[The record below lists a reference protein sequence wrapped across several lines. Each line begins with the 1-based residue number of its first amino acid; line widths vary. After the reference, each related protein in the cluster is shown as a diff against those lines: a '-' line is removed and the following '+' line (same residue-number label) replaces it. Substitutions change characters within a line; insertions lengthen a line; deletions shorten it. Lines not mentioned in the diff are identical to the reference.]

1 MGQVVFDVKAADFF
15 SSATMPMPISFAGT
29 STPVT
34 GLQYTPASNQ
44 YAFYRFTMPS
54 DYVTG
59 TITVNHAWYSAAG
72 STTGAVVWE
81 DSIAAITP
89 GDAQSVETKA
99 QATAN
104 TASATTVT
112 ATAKA
117 LTNTAN
123 AMSSNLDSIAAGDN
137 VLLKVLCKSTGST
150 ITGAVNLVGL
160 SISY

>member
-15 SSATMPMPISFAGT
+15 SSATMPLPLSVAGT

-34 GLQYTPASNQ
+34 GLTYGPASNQ
-44 YAFYRFTMPS
+44 YAFWCFTMPN
-54 DYVTG
+54 DYVSG
-59 TITVNHAWYSAAG
+59 TITVKHDWYSAAG
-72 STTGAVVWE
+72 SVTGNVVWE
-81 DSIAAITP
+81 DSIGAITP

-104 TASATTVT
+104 TATATTVT

-117 LTNTAN
+117 LTTTSN
-123 AMSSNLDSIAAGDN
+123 AMSSNLDSVAAGDN
-137 VLLKVLCKSTGST
+137 VRLKVLCKSTST
-150 ITGAVNLVGL
+150 IAGSVNLVGL